1 MGFRGGGLLA
11 ALEVGVGNS
20 NGPSHGVK
28 GETIG
33 LGGEFDLGA
42 NVEEGKVTGHEV
54 MGNASSNVLSDAL
67 MLNKANR

>member
-1 MGFRGGGLLA
+1 MGSLLS
-11 ALEVGVGNS
+11 ALEVGVGYS
-20 NGPSHGVK
+20 NRPGNGVK
-28 GETIG
+28 GEAVG
-33 LGGEFDLGA
+33 LGGELDLGA